1 MSQSATFS
9 GQETQTNRPTNQ
21 QTNRPTAVCIPTT
34 PRPAESFLTC
44 PSFLLPSFFLLCVVC
59 VLCVIPYT
67 CCASSDEEN
76 ELHHQESE
84 IELQRQ
90 RKRDEYH
97 SWQGEKVNFDEEI
110 VYPRLL
116 KLQEENHAKV
126 IQKRKLELKL
136 IRQAKEDA
144 AAEVA
149 AKALRLENRELLE
162 RAKNWFVNSGIT
174 RIFRAWKTLVKFNRH
189 LRATARCN
197 GRESSGGCCC
207 WHCWPCSCRC
217 CCCKLPQP
225 GKKKVKLKLK
235 RIKRKKNR
243 VADYKTGAGKN

>member
-1 MSQSATFS
+1 MSVWNCRFRTYVSHYSLCHNCCVITFVS
-9 GQETQTNRPTNQ
+9 
-21 QTNRPTAVCIPTT
+21 VI
-34 PRPAESFLTC
+34 
-44 PSFLLPSFFLLCVVC
+44 VC

-136 IRQAKEDA
+136 IKQDLTKMVLRFANLLVKQKLLMNNDCRDHSQSHTLLTAVFIQEPRNHARVEDMIVDDTPGA
-144 AAEVA
+144 LEAINSNMD
-149 AKALRLENRELLE
+149 ALRFDADDDFIYTALAIDRNGGQLCTSCNQH
-162 RAKNWFVNSGIT
+162 KWGFFPTVP
-174 RIFRAWKTLVKFNRH
+174 LVI
-189 LRATARCN
+189 A
-197 GRESSGGCCC
+197 SS
-207 WHCWPCSCRC
+207 
-217 CCCKLPQP
+217 
-225 GKKKVKLKLK
+225 VD
-235 RIKRKKNR
+235 I
-243 VADYKTGAGKN
+243 